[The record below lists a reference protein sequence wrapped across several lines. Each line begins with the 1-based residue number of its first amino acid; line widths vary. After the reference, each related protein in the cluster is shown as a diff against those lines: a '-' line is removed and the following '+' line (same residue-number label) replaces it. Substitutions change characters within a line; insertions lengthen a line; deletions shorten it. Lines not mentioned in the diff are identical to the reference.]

1 MGFFGKGNRKN
12 AETNEDR
19 QRQVQAAQAA
29 AQAAEQQYGPI
40 VRDCL
45 TRLQV
50 WAFPYSQV
58 DGWEIWHA
66 DVQGQR
72 IVDVRVQLVLDAEPS
87 FTVKSLFWGDTD
99 IENSASY
106 DTIALTPVDLYDA
119 LRRAAVQEA

>member
-1 MGFFGKGNRKN
+1 MGFFGRGNQKN
-12 AETNEDR
+12 T
-19 QRQVQAAQAA
+19 AQQQQQTAA
-29 AQAAEQQYGPI
+29 AIQAAEQQYGPI

-45 TRLQV
+45 ARLQV
-50 WAFPYSQV
+50 WAYPYCQI

-72 IVDVRVQLVLDAEPS
+72 IVDIRVQLVLGAQPS

-106 DTIALTPVDLYDA
+106 DDVPLTAVDLYDA
-119 LRRAAVQEA
+119 LRRSAVQEA

>member
-1 MGFFGKGNRKN
+1 MGFFGKSKGKS
-12 AETNEDR
+12 TDTDEDR
-19 QRQVQAAQAA
+19 QRRAEA

-45 TRLQV
+45 MRLQV
-50 WAFPYSQV
+50 WAFPYSQIES
-58 DGWEIWHA
+58 WEIWHA
-66 DVQGQR
+66 DLQGQR
-72 IVDVRVQLVLDAEPS
+72 IVDVRVQLMLGATPS

-106 DTIALTPVDLYDA
+106 SDIAVTAVDLYDA

>member
-1 MGFFGKGNRKN
+1 MGFFGKSKGKS
-12 AETNEDR
+12 TDTDQDR
-19 QRQVQAAQAA
+19 QRRAET

-45 TRLQV
+45 MRLQV
-50 WAFPYSQV
+50 WAFPYSQIES
-58 DGWEIWHA
+58 WEIWHA
-66 DVQGQR
+66 NPQGQR
-72 IVDVRVQLVLDAEPS
+72 IVDVRVQLMLGATPS

-106 DTIALTPVDLYDA
+106 SDIALTTADLYDA